1 MEKIVCGGAMFYARC
16 SSNVRVKKVLQ
27 KFQFNPSVNNA
38 KELLENKEV
47 ELYCDGIADECP
59 LECPLFEVSMRKRA
73 ALLRNAEKK
82 AGGLC
87 PAALFEKAVLL
98 SLGWWGA

>member
-1 MEKIVCGGAMFYARC
+1 MEKIVCDNGMFYTRC
-16 SSNVRVKKVLQ
+16 SANVRVRELLL
-27 KFQFNPSVNNA
+27 KFQFDPSVNNA
-38 KELLENKEV
+38 KKITEDKEV
-47 ELYCDGIADECP
+47 ELYCDRIADECP
-59 LECPLFEVSMRKRA
+59 LECPMFEVSMRRRA
-73 ALLRNAEKK
+73 ALLRDAEKK

>member
-1 MEKIVCGGAMFYARC
+1 MEKIVCGNGMFYVGGSA
-16 SSNVRVKKVLQ
+16 NVRVRELLL
-27 KFQFNPSVNNA
+27 KFQFDPSVNNA
-38 KELLENKEV
+38 KELLEDKEV

-59 LECPLFEVSMRKRA
+59 LECPMFEVSMKKRA